1 MSCRR
6 VVLTIA
12 TSLFAGLLFAGSP
25 GRAFGATVVPHS
37 VPGGVLGCEGFLGL
51 LVGGT
56 QLGTASYALSNF
68 DSTATITIES
78 IRVHRADGTIVASVP
93 PADFPAG
100 FDAVLGP
107 HQRTQ
112 FSLQGLGLASD
123 VGQVQVII
131 GFAVTPKGLPLIGTL
146 VRRDLALDG
155 SGQFTVVRGL
165 AFLECLHLG
174 LQFR

>member
-1 MSCRR
+1 MCCRR
-6 VVLTIA
+6 VVLTIV
-12 TSLFAGLLFAGSP
+12 TSLYAGLLFAGSP
-25 GRAFGATVVPHS
+25 GRAFGATVVPHG
-37 VPGGVLGCEGFLGL
+37 VTGGVLGCEGFFGPLFGN
-51 LVGGT
+51 

-78 IRVHRADGTIVASVP
+78 IRVHTADGTIVASVP
-93 PADFPAG
+93 PANFPPG

-112 FSLQGLGLASD
+112 FSLQGLGLTSA

-131 GFAVTPKGLPLIGTL
+131 DFGVTPRGLPLTGTL
-146 VRRDLALDG
+146 VRRDLGQDAGG
-155 SGQFTVVRGL
+155 SFSEVRGL
-165 AFLECLHLG
+165 AFSECLHLP